1 MNTDSRLTSRTA
13 IFAYTA
19 VVAVVAA
26 IIGALFIAPLLDT
39 ERQFANY
46 NVDNANVAIHG
57 YDTVAY
63 FTDGKATKGNSEFE
77 HEWEDARWLFSS
89 ATNLEL
95 FKANPERYAPQF
107 GGYCAGGLAVGEY
120 ADGDPELFTIVDGKL
135 YFLKNEKYQTVWRE
149 SPETSIHFGEYNWVQ
164 FRDRLRDNM

>member
-57 YDTVAY
+57 YDTVAV
-63 FTDGKATKGNSEFE
+63 
-77 HEWEDARWLFSS
+77 
-89 ATNLEL
+89 TNLSQ
-95 FKANPERYAPQF
+95 KRHVAT
-107 GGYCAGGLAVGEY
+107 CARPLL
-120 ADGDPELFTIVDGKL
+120 P
-135 YFLKNEKYQTVWRE
+135 
-149 SPETSIHFGEYNWVQ
+149 VQ
-164 FRDRLRDNM
+164 GAAQPVRCRRMGRAEAGAGQG